1 MTNCQVS
8 TIMVVPHDGVHHD
21 TLNVGVIL
29 YDPDRNVAY
38 RKVTDNWAEV
48 RRRTGF
54 RYNAGRGEG
63 VQGPYSVGDDYL
75 ENLARDQVRDSL
87 VVTPPKTLMEFA
99 THGEALEWAY
109 ASRVGVPPANGGEG
123 AWLREAIAGAGFPGG
138 CYREEHEFGLE
149 GCACPV
155 RFPNVFFED
164 GAPRAALFAAS
175 LSAPGSHAAIK
186 ERLCEIHAIRQW
198 SGARPGFV
206 MCAEEEER
214 DVDKGGPG
222 VRGVLDLVARWG
234 VASVYRDGL
243 GRELGRMRAAARA
256 GPGQGGA

>member
-29 YDPDRNVAY
+29 YDPDKNVAY

-63 VQGPYSVGDDYL
+63 VQGPYSVGDNYL
-75 ENLARDQVRDSL
+75 ENLVRGQVRDSL

-109 ASRVGVPPANGGEG
+109 ASRVGVPPANDGAG

-138 CYREEHEFGLE
+138 ATGRSTSS
-149 GCACPV
+149 AW
-155 RFPNVFFED
+155 R
-164 GAPRAALFAAS
+164 GAPAPCGSRTCSSRTARRARRS
-175 LSAPGSHAAIK
+175 SPRRSP
-186 ERLCEIHAIRQW
+186 R
-198 SGARPGFV
+198 
-206 MCAEEEER
+206 R
-214 DVDKGGPG
+214 D
-222 VRGVLDLVARWG
+222 
-234 VASVYRDGL
+234 
-243 GRELGRMRAAARA
+243 RMR
-256 GPGQGGA
+256 P